1 MPWGDGSTSGTKG
14 SEPLSYRIM
23 RRFYRFLT
31 NIWFREIN
39 VVDDENLP
47 PEGGI
52 LYITWHPSGLI
63 DPMLM
68 MATLP
73 GRLTTIAKHTLFK
86 IPVLGRMLKAS
97 GCVPI
102 ERPQD
107 SKDAD
112 ASRARNATMLD
123 NISQTLASGGRALI
137 FPEGVSHTDS
147 AVRRVRSG
155 AARMLLG
162 AHRKAAERGLP
173 KPHLVP
179 IGLHYSESQTFRERA
194 AVVVE
199 RAMEVP
205 PVPSLVDDV
214 EEQDRLDRAWVAE
227 VTQAIEVELQR
238 ANLSKTSWRERTMIW
253 KGRSLAYAEKQRLA
267 GGKLQRPSYA
277 ESVLGA
283 RRLRAG
289 WEYYAIHQPEDT
301 RQFAQQCEQHFH
313 ALDRRNI
320 TPYDVDAKPERLT
333 LWGHTQAFAKWLW
346 ALVWMFGLVTWS
358 AIAGNYVPYKANGAL
373 SILMKRIKIEA
384 SVIGTI
390 KVLSAVVFFPLWWMA
405 ASAFMTWSL
414 LDASS
419 PVNELLRMHWLTGYI
434 TQLPAVGVF
443 LLFMVW
449 WPASAKLHLKLYARL
464 LRSSRDLKRWSLW
477 NDEATDWE
485 ALVNTQRDL
494 ASRLVNGGTYLVLPG
509 DEEWVDPPAGQDD
522 VTVVRQR
529 ERLTTL

>member
-1 MPWGDGSTSGTKG
+1 
-14 SEPLSYRIM
+14 
-23 RRFYRFLT
+23 
-31 NIWFREIN
+31 
-39 VVDDENLP
+39 
-47 PEGGI
+47 
-52 LYITWHPSGLI
+52 
-63 DPMLM
+63 
-68 MATLP
+68 
-73 GRLTTIAKHTLFK
+73 
-86 IPVLGRMLKAS
+86 
-97 GCVPI
+97 
-102 ERPQD
+102 
-107 SKDAD
+107 
-112 ASRARNATMLD
+112 
-123 NISQTLASGGRALI
+123 
-137 FPEGVSHTDS
+137 
-147 AVRRVRSG
+147 
-155 AARMLLG
+155 
-162 AHRKAAERGLP
+162 
-173 KPHLVP
+173 
-179 IGLHYSESQTFRERA
+179 
-194 AVVVE
+194 
-199 RAMEVP
+199 
-205 PVPSLVDDV
+205 
-214 EEQDRLDRAWVAE
+214 
-227 VTQAIEVELQR
+227 
-238 ANLSKTSWRERTMIW
+238 
-253 KGRSLAYAEKQRLA
+253 
-267 GGKLQRPSYA
+267 
-277 ESVLGA
+277 
-283 RRLRAG
+283 
-289 WEYYAIHQPEDT
+289 
-301 RQFAQQCEQHFH
+301 
-313 ALDRRNI
+313 LDRRNI